1 MTKFIEKDVPCCYWI
16 NAVWLHSVSN
26 ISHHHA
32 HINKCIMSSQYN
44 DFSCVFSVL
53 YKNHIDKTSYYRS
66 SHFIWPT
73 WILTCHNNSELFYQ
87 GWSLHSVA
95 MYWYNGSTVTLGS
108 NPVTQLCVS
117 CPWSVRQRLVKD
129 LLQCSKFCSG
139 FCSDYCGN
147 ESLHVLYSIH
157 AVTMSESFTKLERN
171 SPWSWNV
178 INYKG

>member
-1 MTKFIEKDVPCCYWI
+1 MGYSKQVMTKFIKKDVPCCYWI

-53 YKNHIDKTSYYRS
+53 YKNHIDKTSYYGS

-117 CPWSVRQRLVKD
+117 GTAAMSLICPSETSNRFTSMFQILFWILFWYQIIVAMNHCMCFIAYTQSQCLN
-129 LLQCSKFCSG
+129 LLQ
-139 FCSDYCGN
+139 N
-147 ESLHVLYSIH
+147 
-157 AVTMSESFTKLERN
+157 
-171 SPWSWNV
+171 
-178 INYKG
+178 